1 MNVEP
6 QSLKK
11 KKTHPNARFAGVES
25 TASGNV
31 SAAHSHDTSQYVSRG
46 WIFPAEQIFDQA
58 QLKTL
63 LDVWRGDPQILR
75 AKGVFRV
82 GRDWRLFNL
91 VGAELNSQS
100 LAYRRD
106 SRVELIV
113 RAKPAPDWGA
123 IETAIKTLT
132 LPTHA

>member
-1 MNVEP
+1 MAQVN
-6 QSLKK
+6 QGQLD
-11 KKTHPNARFAGVES
+11 AAWLDIES
-25 TASGNV
+25 KASDNV
-31 SAAHSHDTSQYVSRG
+31 SAMHSHDTSQFTSRG
-46 WIFPAEQIFDQA
+46 WIFPTEQIFDQA
-58 QLKTL
+58 QLKAL
-63 LDVWRGDPQILR
+63 FDVWRSDTKILR
-75 AKGVFRV
+75 AKGVFRI

-91 VGAELNSQS
+91 VGDDVNSQS

>member
-1 MNVEP
+1 M
-6 QSLKK
+6 
-11 KKTHPNARFAGVES
+11 
-25 TASGNV
+25 
-31 SAAHSHDTSQYVSRG
+31 
-46 WIFPAEQIFDQA
+46 FDQA
-58 QLKTL
+58 QLKAL
-63 LDVWRGDPQILR
+63 FDVWRSDAKILR
-75 AKGVFRV
+75 AKGVFRI

-91 VGAELNSQS
+91 VDAEVNSQS